1 MKKTIK
7 TVVAT
12 TVSLI
17 LAATLSFAAD
27 AKKGET
33 TAAAKTAV
41 AAPAADAK
49 KGAADAK
56 AAAKGKIVDINSATE
71 AELKSIPGIGDA
83 YASKIIAGRPY
94 ANKAQ
99 LKSRNILPATVYEQ
113 TKELMIAKQAKTET
127 KAPAKKK

>member
-1 MKKTIK
+1 MRKTIQ
-7 TVVAT
+7 TIVAST
-12 TVSLI
+12 LSLI
-17 LAATLSFAAD
+17 LAATLSFAAE
-27 AKKGET
+27 AKKVEA

-41 AAPAADAK
+41 AAPASDAK

-83 YASKIIAGRPY
+83 YAAKIIAGRPY

-99 LKSRNILPATVYEQ
+99 LKSRNILPAAVYEQ